1 VKFLF
6 DDESFS
12 FETLRTAG
20 FAAYGGADLG
30 EVLTT
35 ARHIGEGDEAS
46 WHQAWKATAPRTAKI
61 GEQALASG
69 HRVSAR
75 EALLRASNY
84 FRTAGAFLL
93 ENPATDPEMTLLSAG
108 QSNTFAAAVAL
119 FDTPAQAVSIPYE
132 GATLPGYLFLVDDTG
147 GQRPTIIY
155 NSGYDSTREESY
167 FAIAAAALRR
177 GYNVL
182 AFDGPGQGAALREQ
196 KLVMRPDWEAVITPV
211 VDYALTRAEIAA
223 NKIVLFGYSLGGFL
237 VARAAA
243 FEHRVAALILD
254 DGIYDF
260 HAAFAGSL
268 PRFIGSWI
276 EDGRDDIAVPV
287 LTMLAAA
294 NTQVRWGL
302 RNGMWVFGAASF
314 ADLILR
320 VRAYTL
326 DGIAHQIVAPTLIMD
341 PREQPVPQGP
351 ATTGREGPRRRLC
364 HPGHAD
370 RKRGGRRAHPRGRAG
385 AGPPDYVRLAGHYP
399 HRVIGNEQGGP
410 SGVGQDRIDRQRAGN
425 ARTVAVDRASPTAVG
440 RRAAELLR

>member
-1 VKFLF
+1 MKFLF

-46 WHQAWKATAPRTAKI
+46 WHQAWKSTAQRVAEI
-61 GEQALASG
+61 GEQALASE

-75 EALLRASNY
+75 EALLRAANY
-84 FRTAGAFLL
+84 YRTAGAFLL
-93 ENPATDPEMTLLSAG
+93 EKPATDPEMTLLSAG
-108 QSNTFAAAVAL
+108 QRATFAAAAAL
-119 FDTPAQAVSIPYE
+119 FDTPVQAVSIPYE
-132 GATLPGYLFLVDDTG
+132 DTTLPAYLFLVDDSG
-147 GQRPTIIY
+147 AARPTIVY

-167 FAIAAAALRR
+167 FVIAAAALRR

-196 KLVMRPDWEAVITPV
+196 KLFMRPDWEAVITPV
-211 VDYALTRAEIAA
+211 VDYALTRSEIAA
-223 NKIVLFGYSLGGFL
+223 NKIVLFGYSLGGYL

-254 DGIYDF
+254 NGIYDF

-268 PRFIGSWI
+268 PPFVGSWI
-276 EDGRDDIAVPV
+276 EEGRDDIAVPV
-287 LTMLAAA
+287 LTMLTAA

-302 RNGMWVFGAASF
+302 RNGMWVFGADSF
-314 ADLILR
+314 PDLIRR
-320 VRAYTL
+320 VRGYTL

-341 PREQPVPQGP
+341 PENDQYLKGQPQLVKK
-351 ATTGREGPRRRLC
+351 ALTGASTSLVTLTESEGAGE
-364 HPGHAD
+364 HTHA
-370 RKRGGRRAHPRGRAG
+370 GGLGRAHQTMFDWLDTTLAARG
-385 AGPPDYVRLAGHYP
+385 
-399 HRVIGNEQGGP
+399 
-410 SGVGQDRIDRQRAGN
+410 DRSAY
-425 ARTVAVDRASPTAVG
+425 
-440 RRAAELLR
+440 E